1 MMTTKEKFNEAIRQ
15 AQFDLAQ
22 MRAKRRVLDDII
34 KIQEY
39 EIQELTEIKNSIKEE
54 SPEELTQQNLKGLKQ

>member
-22 MRAKRRVLDDII
+22 MRAKRRVLDDNI